1 VPTVLELGIISLMGI
16 VMLGISI
23 FQFTRPE

>member
-1 VPTVLELGIISLMGI
+1 VPTLLELGIIALMGV

-23 FQFTRPE
+23 YQFTRPE